1 MTTASL
7 PLWLALAAAGA
18 AVPPAALPGHVPERG
33 SVEDELRYAMDRAER
48 KLREHPL
55 RVRDAALEAYV
66 HDVACRVAGEYC
78 GELRVYVIEQ
88 PWFNASMAPNGMLVV
103 WTGALLR
110 CRDEAELAVVLGHEF
125 AHFRQRHSLVQWRK
139 AKRTSAFLGTFGLVA
154 WGAGAAAAG
163 PAASLL
169 GAASM
174 YGHSRD
180 AEREADAIG
189 LAAAVAQGYE
199 AAAAPRLWQRMKA
212 EEDARRHGKPLP
224 VFATHPR
231 TAERLADVTA
241 TAARLP
247 AGGES
252 GRDRYQAAVA
262 PHFARWLR
270 GELSRRMYDSSA
282 RVIGDL
288 LADAPPAHQSLL
300 SYYLSEAHRRRGGP
314 GDAARA
320 AELLARSLALPDPP
334 AEAWRDQG
342 LALRDAGRHEEA
354 SASLRRYLDL
364 SPEAD
369 DAEFIASYLASLEP
383 GR

>member
-1 MTTASL
+1 MPASL
-7 PLWLALAAAGA
+7 PLLLSLAAAAGA
-18 AVPPAALPGHVPERG
+18 PPAAAPGQPPAPG
-33 SVEDELRYAMDRAER
+33 SVEAELRYATDRAER
-48 KLREHPL
+48 ELREHPL

-66 HDVACRVAGEYC
+66 HDVACRVAGDYC
-78 GELRVYVIEQ
+78 GELRVYVVEQ
-88 PWFNASMAPNGMLVV
+88 PWFNASMAPNGMMVV
-103 WTGALLR
+103 WTGTLLR

-125 AHFRQRHSLVQWRK
+125 AHFRQRHSLAQWRK

-154 WGAGAAAAG
+154 WGAGAGAAG

-174 YGHSRD
+174 YGHSRE

-212 EEDARRHGKPLP
+212 EEDARRHGRPLP

-241 TAARLP
+241 AAARLP

-252 GRDRYQAAVA
+252 GRERFQAMVA
-262 PHFARWLR
+262 PHLADWLR
-270 GELSRRMYDSSA
+270 GELSRRLYDTSVQ
-282 RVIGDL
+282 VIGGL
-288 LADAPPAHQSLL
+288 LADAPTDRQALL
-300 SYYLSEAHRRRGGP
+300 AYYLAEAHRRRGGT

-320 AELLARSLALPDPP
+320 RALVDQSLALPDPP
-334 AEAWRDQG
+334 AEAWRERG
-342 LALRDAGRHEEA
+342 MALREAGDDEGA
-354 SASLRRYLDL
+354 AASLRHYLAL
-364 SPEAD
+364 APGAD
-369 DAEFIASYLASLEP
+369 DAEFIAKSLAQLES

>member
-1 MTTASL
+1 MIAAIL
-7 PLWLALAAAGA
+7 PLWLALATAGA
-18 AVPPAALPGHVPERG
+18 AAPPAAPPGQVPERG

-48 KLREHPL
+48 ELREHPM

-66 HDVACRVAGEYC
+66 RDVACRVAGDYC

-110 CRDEAELAVVLGHEF
+110 SRDEAELAVVLGHEF
-125 AHFRQRHSLVQWRK
+125 AHFRQRHSLAQWRK

-154 WGAGAAAAG
+154 WGAGAGAAG

-174 YGHSRD
+174 YRHSRD

-212 EEDARRHGKPLP
+212 EEEARRHGKPLP

-241 TAARLP
+241 AAARLP

-252 GRDRYQAAVA
+252 GRDRHQAAVA
-262 PHFARWLR
+262 PHLARWLR
-270 GELSRRMYDSSA
+270 GELSRRLYDTSA
-282 RVIGDL
+282 QVIGSL
-288 LADAPPAHQSLL
+288 VADAPPTQQALVA
-300 SYYLSEAHRRRGGP
+300 YYLAEAHRRRGGP
-314 GDAARA
+314 GDAARSG
-320 AELLARSLALPDPP
+320 ELLARSLTLPDPP
-334 AEAWRDQG
+334 PEAWRDHG
-342 LALRDAGRHEEA
+342 LALRDAGQDEEA
-354 SASLRRYLDL
+354 ATSLRRYLEL

-369 DAEFIASYLASLEP
+369 DAEFIASHLAGLEH